1 MSLFETIR
9 AFLLGVISA
18 VVFACG
24 GENFDKIRNIDSA
37 GETIICFGD
46 SLTEGVGGAEGEDY
60 PTVLSRLLALPVV
73 NAGRR
78 GNTTAQALQRLANA
92 VLDKNPRLV
101 IILLGGNDFL
111 RQLPRPDDF
120 SSFVNGAKTRFKS
133 YKNSMYEFEKGYL
146 IHLVKVCGGKASE
159 AARLP

>member
-1 MSLFETIR
+1 MNLCSQF
-9 AFLLGVISA
+9 FGFYLLIIVTLIS
-18 VVFACG
+18 ACG

-37 GETIICFGD
+37 GEAIICFGD
-46 SLTEGVGGAEGEDY
+46 SLTEGVGAVEGEDY